1 MIVWRDIPGY
11 EGLYQVSD
19 HGDVRGVDRV
29 LADGRAWP
37 SARLSPKAGS
47 KGHLSVGL
55 VKGGARKHFGVHCLV
70 LAAFVSPRPDGMQGA
85 HNDGN
90 PANNKLANL
99 RWATPKSNLADR
111 VRHGT
116 LLTGG
121 RNPC

>member
-1 MIVWRDIPGY
+1 
-11 EGLYQVSD
+11 
-19 HGDVRGVDRV
+19 
-29 LADGRAWP
+29 
-37 SARLSPKAGS
+37 
-47 KGHLSVGL
+47 
-55 VKGGARKHFGVHCLV
+55 HCLV

-121 RNPC
+121 RNPCAKLTADDVNVIRRLKAQGLRQNAIAARFGVTPANVSCIVRGTTWRSEGGAR